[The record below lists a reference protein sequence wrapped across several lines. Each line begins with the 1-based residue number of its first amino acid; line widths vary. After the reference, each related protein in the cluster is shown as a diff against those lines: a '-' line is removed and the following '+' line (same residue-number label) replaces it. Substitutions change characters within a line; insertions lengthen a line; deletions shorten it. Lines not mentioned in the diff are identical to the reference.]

1 MAARTLNAMIPLALV
16 SGIFF
21 SCGNDIK
28 EINALIDE
36 RDIAVQTVE
45 NGTYYFTEEGH
56 LRNKLEAKLLDRFE
70 GENPRIEVFDGFTL
84 TVFDSIGGIEAVLS
98 ARTGTF
104 WESDG
109 RLVAREEVELV
120 NNEGSKL
127 NTEELYFVQD
137 SDLVYTNKHV
147 IITSESG
154 TIYGKGLVSD
164 SRFKKRQ
171 IKQVSG
177 TLFIEDPEN
186 SSDTDEPRTT
196 N

>member
-1 MAARTLNAMIPLALV
+1 MRLQTKHVLIPLALV

-21 SCGNDIK
+21 SCGNDIDD
-28 EINALIDE
+28 INALIDD
-36 RDIAVQTVE
+36 RDVAVQTVE
-45 NGTYYFTEEGH
+45 NGTYFFTEAGE
-56 LRNKLEAKLLDRFE
+56 LKNKLEAKLLDRYE
-70 GENPRIEVFDGFTL
+70 GDDPRIEVYNGFTL
-84 TVFDSIGGIEAVLS
+84 TVYDSIGAIEAILK

-104 WESDG
+104 WEGDG

-137 SDLVYTNKHV
+137 SDLVYTDKSV
-147 IITSESG
+147 IITTESG
-154 TIYGKGLVSD
+154 TIFGKGLVSD

-177 TLFIEDPEN
+177 TLFIDDPEN
-186 SSDTDEPRTT
+186 PSNDESGTTD
-196 N
+196 

>member
-1 MAARTLNAMIPLALV
+1 MATHTRHLLIPLALV

-21 SCGNDIK
+21 SCGNDID
-28 EINALIDE
+28 EINALIDD

-45 NGTYYFTEEGH
+45 NGTYFFTEEGH

-84 TVFDSIGGIEAVLS
+84 TVYDSVGSIEAVLS

-104 WESDG
+104 WEGDG

-147 IITSESG
+147 IITTESG

-186 SSDTDEPRTT
+186 STPTDEPRTT
-196 N
+196 D